1 MANPVDPLGIT
12 LNLQDGQSPV
22 PVFQDDAGLDT
33 FETDAP
39 YLLSDAM
46 SLEAPIPVVVNDG
59 PVWLDPAGNPFNAL
73 AVKTVPG
80 GSGLVKG
87 PLDIIDDTTDNDTI
101 GGTFDLATPSMT
113 LAVVTAYVGEFASI
127 NATHGGEPL
136 TLVREDHAGGIVTA
150 VFYGNGMTM
159 ESAELVVSAP
169 GVKLGPSVMR
179 MRDDWEMGAIASDW
193 NDGKAVADAVG
204 TGWVNV
210 GNAGLPEPREILY
223 AHGSKGIAGS
233 NNMNT
238 TTGMVLA
245 LGLRGSVIT
254 GDLAEWNEIG
264 QITTGWR
271 QEGDEF
277 IHNITAPSPLML
289 WFNPIE
295 GDFAAKF
302 VYTAVKSFTARMRE
316 SGADNTLQ
324 ITMAPGERVTGYLF
338 KKSEGGNRKG
348 ISFIVSGD
356 VTIHSVQSI
365 ANPYGIHANIGASA
379 GPTDKGMLQG
389 VTSPAAAQTLTMF
402 CIHGAANG

>member
-1 MANPVDPLGIT
+1 MANQEAIGVTTTVPE
-12 LNLQDGQSPV
+12 GQSPV
-22 PVFQDDAGLDT
+22 PVYQDNSGLET

-39 YLLSDAM
+39 YLLSNGL
-46 SLEAPIPVVVNDG
+46 SLEAPLPVVVSDG
-59 PVWLDPAGNPFNAL
+59 PIWAGADGNPFNAL
-73 AVKTVPG
+73 AVKAVPS

-87 PLDIIDDTTDNDTI
+87 PLDIIDDTTGNASV

-113 LAVVTAYVGEFASI
+113 LAVVAAYAGDFASI

-136 TLVREDHAGGIVTA
+136 TLVREDRVGGIVTA

-169 GVKLGPSVMR
+169 GVTLGPSVMR
-179 MRDDWEMGAIASDW
+179 MRDDWGMGALASDW
-193 NDGKAVADAVG
+193 SDGKAVADSVG

-210 GNAGLPEPREILY
+210 GNAGLPEPRQILY

-238 TTGMVLA
+238 TTGMTLA

-254 GDLAEWNEIG
+254 GDMDEWESVG

-289 WFNPIE
+289 WFNPID

-324 ITMAPGERVTGYLF
+324 VTMAPGELVTGYLF
-338 KKSEGGNRKG
+338 KKSEGSNRKG

-389 VTSPAAAQTLTMF
+389 VTNPAAAQTLTMF
-402 CIHGAANG
+402 CIHGASGG